1 MNPMVPGLSGG
12 KMSASEAAS
21 KIDLLE
27 SSADLRTKLNS
38 ASCLPGQTAA
48 DGNGVLAFIKF
59 VVFPLV
65 RLKKADSGKVR
76 TTYFLIK

>member
-1 MNPMVPGLSGG
+1 
-12 KMSASEAAS
+12 MSASEADS

-27 SSADLRTKLNS
+27 DSDSLRAKLASAVCPKDQR
-38 ASCLPGQTAA
+38 AA

-65 RLKKADSGKVR
+65 KLASGLGKI
-76 TTYFLIK
+76 YHLNFG